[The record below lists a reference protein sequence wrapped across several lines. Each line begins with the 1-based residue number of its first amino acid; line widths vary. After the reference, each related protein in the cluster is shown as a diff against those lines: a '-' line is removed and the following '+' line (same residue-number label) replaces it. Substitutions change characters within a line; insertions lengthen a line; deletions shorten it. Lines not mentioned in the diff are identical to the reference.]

1 MNCEGVAVKSKGFTL
16 IELAVVLAIIAVLA
30 AILTPMV
37 TNYIDQSRITR
48 ALADSRTIADAIR
61 LYQRDTGQWPVYAS
75 PSDYTSN
82 TCCGGGN
89 TLIGSSAGSNPTA
102 GTFNWNI
109 SSVLAGSSLET
120 YLNGNFTNVSTTIGF
135 PKKGFRGPYVG
146 SLDSDPW
153 GNRYILTGANLAG
166 TTNHAFVISAGPNGA
181 VDTNLTQDVTTQF
194 TPGSD
199 DIVAVIR

>member
-1 MNCEGVAVKSKGFTL
+1 MKSKGFTL

-37 TNYIDQSRITR
+37 TNYLDQSRIAR
-48 ALADSRTIADAIR
+48 AQADAKTITDAIR

-82 TCCGGGN
+82 SCCGGSN
-89 TLIGSSAGSNPTA
+89 TLIGSNAGSNPTP
-102 GTFNWNI
+102 GVYNWNI
-109 SSVLAGSSLET
+109 GSVLAGSSLET
-120 YLNGNFTNVSTTIGF
+120 YLNGNFTNVSITTGF

-166 TTNHAFVISAGPNGA
+166 TTNHAFIISAGPNGA
-181 VDTNLTQDVTTQF
+181 IDTSLTQDLTTHF
-194 TPGSD
+194 TAGSD
-199 DIVAVIR
+199 DIVAVVK

>member
-1 MNCEGVAVKSKGFTL
+1 MKSKGFTL

-37 TNYIDQSRITR
+37 TNYLDQSRVAR
-48 ALADSRTIADAIR
+48 AQADTKTIADAIR

-75 PSDYTSN
+75 PSDHTSN
-82 TCCGGGN
+82 LCCGNGN

-102 GTFNWNI
+102 GVYNWNI
-109 SSVLAGSSLET
+109 GSVLAGSSLET
-120 YLNGNFTNVSTTIGF
+120 YLNGNFTNVGTTIGF
-135 PKKGFRGPYVG
+135 PRKGFRGPYVG

-181 VDTNLTQDVTTQF
+181 VDTNLTQDATTQF
-194 TPGSD
+194 IPGSD
-199 DIVAVIR
+199 DIVAVIK